1 MEQAQ
6 KALQAL
12 SEEYQNLQ
20 AGMRPGHYIENHLK
34 KKAKT
39 EGTELETIILARQ
52 KLESQQQENQA
63 VQQVS
68 PSFQTAFPK
77 NRANVRRN
85 SHP

>member
-20 AGMRPGHYIENHLK
+20 AGIYLPSLFTALK
-34 KKAKT
+34 KIEEKLRQN
-39 EGTELETIILARQ
+39 GTELETIILARQ

-68 PSFQTAFPK
+68 QSFQTQ
-77 NRANVRRN
+77 
-85 SHP
+85 S